1 VGIGMIFSAPERLWL
16 LLPATLLVF
25 LIAWKRKKPYF
36 TNSLLRQIMA
46 QIGPASRWVYVP
58 RGLEVLAVGAL
69 VLAVIK
75 PVLPSASYAVSNEGL
90 DIVLA
95 LDLSSSMEEPIDMIG
110 AMRRERL
117 GIVVKEKTRIEAV
130 KEAMIR
136 FAESRRTDRLGVVVF
151 SEEGYVVVPMTNDLP
166 YVSRYLRLVDTRTLS
181 GEGQTA
187 IGEGIWTSIGQAHAQ
202 ARDGARGRKGKVIV
216 VLTDGENNSGRD
228 VVDALQ
234 SAGAYGFRVHFI
246 GVEVEQAKNA
256 KQIIA
261 AVNNTGGKY
270 YDVRKEQELLQAYFD
285 IDRIEKARFIST
297 TQVKNV
303 PHYMP
308 FALTAFILLFAA
320 QVLRTRAYFTEI
332 S

>member
-1 VGIGMIFSAPERLWL
+1 MIFSAPERLWF
-16 LLPATLLVF
+16 LLPAALLVL
-25 LIAWKRKKPYF
+25 LIAWKRKKPYL
-36 TNSLLRQIMA
+36 THPLLRQIMA
-46 QIGPASRWVYVP
+46 QLGPASRWIYVP
-58 RGLEVLAVGAL
+58 RGLEVLAVGAML
-69 VLAVIK
+69 LALLK

-95 LDLSSSMEEPIDMIG
+95 VDLSSSMEEPIDMVG

-117 GIVVKEKTRIEAV
+117 GIVTKERTRIDAV

-151 SEEGYVVVPMTNDLP
+151 SEEGYVVVPMTTDLP
-166 YVSRYLRLVDTRTLS
+166 YVSRYLRLVDTRALA

-187 IGEGIWTSIGQAHAQ
+187 IGEGIWTSMGQAHAQ
-202 ARDGARGRKGKVIV
+202 SRDGARGRKGKVIV
-216 VLTDGENNSGRD
+216 VLTDGENNTGRD
-228 VVDALQ
+228 VVDAIQ
-234 SAGAYGFRVHFI
+234 SAGAAGFRVHFI
-246 GVEVEQAKNA
+246 GVEVDKVKNA
-256 KQIIA
+256 RQIIA

-270 YDVRKEQELLQAYFD
+270 YDVSKEAELLQAYFD
-285 IDRIEKARFIST
+285 IDRQEKARFIST

-308 FALTAFILLFAA
+308 FALTAFVLLFAA
-320 QVLRTRAYFTEI
+320 QALRTRAYFTEI